1 VAVDLLSDVIATMR
15 IGRPSAARATVGTS
29 GWSFAGYH
37 GVGFHIVLEGQC
49 WLVTERGGQ
58 RWLGAGDVVLL
69 PHGTSHA
76 LAFGRAEP
84 PTAAEVAEFRAFK
97 QVQRMGN
104 IQGPIS
110 DSARGTA
117 GTGPARGPAGTG
129 PAGAGTDV
137 LCGKYRCDPARTH
150 PLVRE
155 MPDVVHIRP
164 RLGRHAGLRSAVEL
178 LAGEAGSAE
187 GGAEVL
193 TTSLLDAIF
202 VYLLRAW
209 LDERTEEPA
218 GAGPG
223 GWRAALADPLCRSVL
238 HAMHSD
244 PSQPWSIQTLS
255 RQAGVSRA
263 TLARRFAA
271 LVGQSPMA
279 YLTWWRMTTA
289 TRLLRTGDASLE
301 EIASRVGY
309 ASAFAFAHAFK
320 REFGLAPGR
329 FRASEAEAQE
339 YRELRHR
346 GAETQGAE
354 TRAPEAPG
362 PETQDSETEGA
373 A

>member
-1 VAVDLLSDVIATMR
+1 MDLLSDVITTMR
-15 IGRPSAARATVGTS
+15 VGLPSAARATVGTS

-49 WLVTERGGQ
+49 WLVTERGEQ
-58 RWLGAGDVVLL
+58 KWLGAGDVVLL

-76 LAFGRAEP
+76 LAFGRAQP
-84 PTAAEVAEFRAFK
+84 PTSAEVAGFRAFE
-97 QVQRMGN
+97 QLRSAHD
-104 IQGPIS
+104 IHARIS
-110 DSARGTA
+110 DPTPR
-117 GTGPARGPAGTG
+117 PAE
-129 PAGAGTDV
+129 AGTDV

-193 TTSLLDAIF
+193 ATSLLDAVF

-209 LDERTEEPA
+209 LDERAEEPA
-218 GAGPG
+218 DAGPG
-223 GWRAALADPLCRSVL
+223 GWRAALADPLCRNVL
-238 HAMHSD
+238 HAMHAD
-244 PSQPWSIQTLS
+244 PSQPWSIQSLS
-255 RQAGVSRA
+255 RHAGVSRA
-263 TLARRFAA
+263 TLARRFRA

-309 ASAFAFAHAFK
+309 ASGFAFAHAFK
-320 REFGLAPGR
+320 REFGVAPGR
-329 FRASEAEAQE
+329 FRASDAEAVGAGTVGAGT
-339 YRELRHR
+339 EL
-346 GAETQGAE
+346 
-354 TRAPEAPG
+354 
-362 PETQDSETEGA
+362 A

>member
-1 VAVDLLSDVIATMR
+1 MDLLSDVITTMR
-15 IGRPSAARATVGTS
+15 VGLPSAARATVGTG

-49 WLVTERGGQ
+49 WLVTERGE
-58 RWLGAGDVVLL
+58 RTWLGAGDVVLL
-69 PHGTSHA
+69 PHGTTHA

-84 PTAAEVAEFRAFK
+84 PTAAEISKFRAFEQLRSELQSEQK
-97 QVQRMGN
+97 IHSR
-104 IQGPIS
+104 IS
-110 DSARGTA
+110 DPTPRPSE
-117 GTGPARGPAGTG
+117 
-129 PAGAGTDV
+129 AGTDV
-137 LCGKYRCDPARTH
+137 LCGKYRCDPVRTH

-209 LDERTEEPA
+209 LDELTEEPP
-218 GAGPG
+218 GGGPG
-223 GWRAALADPLCRSVL
+223 GWRAALADPLCRNVL

-244 PSQPWSIQTLS
+244 PSQPWSIQSLS
-255 RQAGVSRA
+255 QYAGVSRA

-289 TRLLRTGDASLE
+289 TRLLRAGDASLE
-301 EIASRVGY
+301 EIASQVGY
-309 ASAFAFAHAFK
+309 ASAFAFGHAFK

-329 FRASEAEAQE
+329 FRTSAGDGQ
-339 YRELRHR
+339 
-346 GAETQGAE
+346 
-354 TRAPEAPG
+354 
-362 PETQDSETEGA
+362 A

>member
-1 VAVDLLSDVIATMR
+1 VDLLSDVITTMR
-15 IGRPSAARATVGTS
+15 VGLPSAARATVGTS

-49 WLVTERGGQ
+49 WLVTERGEQ

-84 PTAAEVAEFRAFK
+84 PTADEISGFRSFEQLK
-97 QVQRMGN
+97 SVDN
-104 IQGPIS
+104 IHARIS
-110 DSARGTA
+110 DPTPR
-117 GTGPARGPAGTG
+117 

-187 GGAEVL
+187 GGAEL
-193 TTSLLDAIF
+193 LATSLLDAIF

-209 LDERTEEPA
+209 LDDRAEGHADAR
-218 GAGPG
+218 PG

-244 PSQPWSIQTLS
+244 PSRPWSIQALS
-255 RQAGVSRA
+255 QYAGVSRA
-263 TLARRFAA
+263 TLARRFPA

-289 TRLLRTGDASLE
+289 TRLLRTGDAPLE
-301 EIASRVGY
+301 EIASQVGY

-320 REFGLAPGR
+320 REFGVAPGR
-329 FRASEAEAQE
+329 FRTSRVEMD
-339 YRELRHR
+339 
-346 GAETQGAE
+346 GAA
-354 TRAPEAPG
+354 
-362 PETQDSETEGA
+362 TEGA
-373 A
+373 ATGPAA